1 MIFVIM
7 KILKRLSK
15 GGLYSNKIM
24 AKELGID
31 ESMVE
36 QMISQLERL
45 GYIKRDN
52 MNASS
57 GCDCGC
63 CDSKKKKS
71 CCSGKDNISIDLW
84 KLTEKGKAVV

>member
-1 MIFVIM
+1 MMM
-7 KILKRLSK
+7 KILKRLSE

-31 ESMVE
+31 EGMVE
-36 QMISQLERL
+36 QMVSQLERL

-63 CDSKKKKS
+63 CS
-71 CCSGKDNISIDLW
+71 SGKRRVV
-84 KLTEKGKAVV
+84 AVVKIM

>member
-1 MIFVIM
+1 MMM
-7 KILKRLSK
+7 KILKRLSE
-15 GGLYSNKIM
+15 GGLYSNKMM

-45 GYIKRDN
+45 GYIKKDN

-63 CDSKKKKS
+63 CNSKKVKA
-71 CCSGKDNISIDLW
+71 
-84 KLTEKGKAVV
+84 AVVVKIM

>member
-1 MIFVIM
+1 MMM
-7 KILKRLSK
+7 KILKRLSE
-15 GGLYSNKIM
+15 GGLYSNKMM

-45 GYIKRDN
+45 GYIKKDN
-52 MNASS
+52 MNSSS

-63 CDSKKKKS
+63 CSPKKSKS
-71 CCSGKDNISIDLW
+71 CCSGKNNVNIDLW
-84 KLTEKGKAVV
+84 KLTEKGRAAV